1 MHTQVVAAAAAVA
14 VGLALWT
21 GSSRRPQ
28 GQSTRSSKGVPVT
41 FNLDGASK
49 SWLAKNMVTHGFAD
63 ISRAAR
69 MAIDYVAQEGV
80 PAEVFASARVAAKTS
95 VGGEE
100 GEGGGEERDWVGV
113 QVVKAGFVI
122 KSGWAGLR
130 SASSSR
136 DGRTEDVG
144 KSDTPDARFG
154 NRMQRLE
161 AGDVELVLD
170 RAQLD
175 WLERMVTEHV
185 GTAAILEPQFQRH
198 ACLTWRE
205 RMWGGLGQQSLAD
218 RNHALAVAF
227 DFAQRADSALIFR
240 IDRSKTRGPRNPS
253 VRFTIKS

>member
-1 MHTQVVAAAAAVA
+1 MGEPA
-14 VGLALWT
+14 VG
-21 GSSRRPQ
+21 
-28 GQSTRSSKGVPVT
+28 
-41 FNLDGASK
+41 
-49 SWLAKNMVTHGFAD
+49 
-63 ISRAAR
+63 
-69 MAIDYVAQEGV
+69 
-80 PAEVFASARVAAKTS
+80 
-95 VGGEE
+95 
-100 GEGGGEERDWVGV
+100 
-113 QVVKAGFVI
+113 VV
-122 KSGWAGLR
+122 KSGWA
-130 SASSSR
+130 
-136 DGRTEDVG
+136 DRTEDVG

-154 NRMQRLE
+154 HRLQRLE

-185 GTAAILEPQFQRH
+185 GTATVLEPQFQGL

-205 RMWGGLGQQSLAD
+205 RMWGGMGKQSLAD